1 MSSVRL
7 TRAPLVLLLVLSG
20 VLLFAGR
27 ADAQVCQEFEVGSQE
42 WQQCVEDEASG
53 GTDDGGNKGGDKA
66 GEKDKGGEQGG
77 GEQGGG
83 EQGGGGGGFEI
94 KGPEGTACSEFSVG
108 SKEWTD
114 CIEGAATG
122 GGLMPWIV
130 IIPLGVMMI
139 GMAIMFALQARRNRN
154 FESFSSASIG
164 STAGGWLIFMGF
176 IMGAMGVGSMIADSR
191 ADGPA
196 GGYAI
201 AGYTMLGVAVL
212 CLLAGFVTM
221 AKSRGKRRIETSGL
235 SGQAKVMRVS
245 QTSTYINDNPV
256 LMFDLEVEAPGMA
269 PYRTT
274 AKATVPMYMTQR
286 VGPGA
291 SIPVKVD
298 PSKPNDVVIDWGT
311 MSSVQSEATATP
323 GGSFST

>member
-1 MSSVRL
+1 MFTGSAR
-7 TRAPLVLLLVLSG
+7 
-20 VLLFAGR
+20 
-27 ADAQVCQEFEVGSQE
+27 AQVCQEFEVGSQK

-53 GTDDGGNKGGDKA
+53 GTDGGGEKGGNKGG
-66 GEKDKGGEQGG
+66 EKDQGGEQ
-77 GEQGGG
+77 
-83 EQGGGGGGFEI
+83 GGGGGFEI
-94 KGPEGTACSEFSVG
+94 KGPKGTACSEFNVG
-108 SKEWTD
+108 SSEWTD

-130 IIPLGVMMI
+130 IIPLGVMLI
-139 GMAIMFALQARRNRN
+139 GMAVMFAFQARRNRN
-154 FESFSSASIG
+154 FESFSGASIG

-176 IMGAMGVGSMIADSR
+176 IMGAMGAGSMIADSR

-201 AGYTMLGVAVL
+201 AGYTMIGVAVL
-212 CLLAGFVTM
+212 CLIAGFVTM
-221 AKSRGKRRIETSGL
+221 VKARGKRRIETSGL

-256 LMFDLEVEAPGMA
+256 LMFDLEVEAPGLA

-291 SIPVKVD
+291 TIPVKVD
-298 PSKPNDVVIDWGT
+298 PSNQNDIVIDWGT
-311 MSSVQSEATATP
+311 MSSVQSEATVTP
-323 GGSFST
+323 GGSFSA